1 MTHKPSNVA
10 AAVHIIG
17 VYVIGITC
25 FDECFF
31 ILSNNWKATFFI
43 KIYRYAE
50 DFSGRHADVFFAEV
64 FRKRSIFYIIF
75 AKTLQY

>member
-1 MTHKPSNVA
+1 MTHKPSNVE
-10 AAVHIIG
+10 AAVHVIG

-25 FDECFF
+25 IDECFF

-50 DFSGRHADVFFAEV
+50 DFSDRHANASFEKV
-64 FRKRSIFYIIF
+64 FRKRSVFYIIF
-75 AKTLQY
+75 TKTL